1 MLLIHENIR
10 YLILITFCL
19 IKNKFLHKYFSKLFS
34 ISFWPCNNFVCSFIC
49 MFLFFFKPTFAA
61 LVFQNLLPET
71 AHAFLTFPHS
81 G

>member
-1 MLLIHENIR
+1 
-10 YLILITFCL
+10 
-19 IKNKFLHKYFSKLFS
+19 
-34 ISFWPCNNFVCSFIC
+34 